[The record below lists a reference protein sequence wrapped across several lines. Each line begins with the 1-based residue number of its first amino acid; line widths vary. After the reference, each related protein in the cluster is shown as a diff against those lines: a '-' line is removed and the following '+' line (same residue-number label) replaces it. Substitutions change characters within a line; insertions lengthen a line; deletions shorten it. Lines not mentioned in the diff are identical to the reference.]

1 MSTEAKQSMIE
12 VLNGE
17 RCAFEDVTVVEELR
31 KELINSMTET
41 VQDVQKTAEEFA
53 LLMTLI
59 DLNMVNV
66 DDEVRMKLVN
76 QLLQGALYGALVNEM
91 AVQVGQIDLLIA
103 QAKGATEESKV
114 IDFAEKKS
122 EKEESKVEAE
132 AESGEELDEEVM
144 AEVIR
149 SMLLGAISAS
159 LKDTKEKTD
168 GEA

>member
-1 MSTEAKQSMIE
+1 MSTEAKQSIIE

-17 RCAFEDVTVVEELR
+17 RCAFEDVTAVEELR
-31 KELINSMTET
+31 QELINSMTET

-53 LLMTLI
+53 LMMTLI

-103 QAKGATEESKV
+103 QVKGATEESKV
-114 IDFAEKKS
+114 IDFAEKKA
-122 EKEESKVEAE
+122 EKEEAKAE
-132 AESGEELDEEVM
+132 AESEELLDAEELVEFM
-144 AEVIR
+144 R